1 MDKKK
6 QMKIKARAMGSPGQ
20 LLGFSQ
26 IPDRPYFIWWVK
38 AFPGYSVN
46 TLTMSSQK
54 KYVSLNI
61 KFQFCN

>member
-26 IPDRPYFIWWVK
+26 IPDRPHFI
-38 AFPGYSVN
+38 
-46 TLTMSSQK
+46 
-54 KYVSLNI
+54 
-61 KFQFCN
+61 